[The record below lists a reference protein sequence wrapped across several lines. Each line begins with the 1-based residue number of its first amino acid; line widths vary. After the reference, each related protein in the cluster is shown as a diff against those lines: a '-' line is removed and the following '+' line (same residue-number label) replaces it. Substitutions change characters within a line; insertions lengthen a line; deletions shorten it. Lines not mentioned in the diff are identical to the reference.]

1 MFLPKKSSYYLLL
14 LTIFLLPLSSY
25 TQTIQDSYQN
35 LWKRIILDTIS
46 KERTLSYL
54 EVYIQKAQKE
64 NNLKEEYRALEK
76 KAFSISPSASIPL
89 ISEMEQL
96 AIKSKNDSL
105 IERSISTKASFYYIN
120 RNFKEALNA
129 SIQAEALNIKKGNI
143 YQLNFVRIDIGNIYY
158 HTKNYTKAK
167 EYFIKA
173 KNYYKTKDNY
183 NYLQGYMVSLY
194 SLSKTYWQLNKPDSL
209 KTAIETSE
217 NTLSLLNNQDRVL
230 ETAYINYVKGGYY
243 FLSKDFNEAQNYFL
257 KALPD
262 IRKNEDFTNE
272 YVIYL
277 YLGKIA
283 WEQNKKEK
291 AITYFT
297 KIDQLFQ
304 KRNFLNYELRH
315 AYDYLI
321 AYYKETAQPQKQLEV
336 TEHLITLNHQFEKEQ
351 QDLTSTLH
359 YELETKKLEASKTD
373 LQKQLSSNKYTYSVW
388 LIGSGLLCLALC
400 GYAYWQT
407 RQKKQL
413 RLRFNE
419 LINGVQSANEPF
431 EKNTDKEKSVIETK
445 NLTATEERLLQ
456 ALQKFE
462 NEKGFLKPLKLDDF
476 AAELNTNR
484 NTLSKLINTNK
495 GVNFNQYINSLRVK
509 QVLIDLKNNNRLR
522 QLSMQGLAETY
533 GFTNAKTFS
542 IQFKAETSLSPAYF
556 IEQLQLDDE
565 AVPQ

>member
-1 MFLPKKSSYYLLL
+1 MFLSKKSSYYLLL
-14 LTIFLLPLSSY
+14 LTIFILPLSLY
-25 TQTIQDSYQN
+25 AQTVQDSYQD
-35 LWKRIILDTIS
+35 LWKKITTDTIS
-46 KERTLSYL
+46 KKTRLYYL
-54 EVYIQKAQKE
+54 DIYIEKAQKE
-64 NNLKEEYRALEK
+64 NNVTEEYKALEK
-76 KAFSISPSASIPL
+76 KAFNVSYKEVFPL
-89 ISEMEQL
+89 LDSMIDLGKKSGNDIILEQGL
-96 AIKSKNDSL
+96 
-105 IERSISTKASFYYIN
+105 STTASFYYAQ
-120 RNFKEALNA
+120 RNFKEALSYA
-129 SIQAEALNIKKGNI
+129 IQSESLNLKTNNL
-143 YQLNFVRIDIGNIYY
+143 YQLNTTRVDIGNIYY
-158 HTKNYTKAK
+158 HSKHYRKAK
-167 EYFIKA
+167 EYFLKA
-173 KNYYKTKDNY
+173 NSYYKGKEDY
-183 NYLQGYMVSLY
+183 NHLRGYISTLY
-194 SLSKTYWQLNKPDSL
+194 SLSKTYWQLNKTDSL
-209 KTAIETSE
+209 KTTIETSE
-217 NTLSLLNNQDRVL
+217 NTLPLLNNQDKVL

-243 FLSKDFNEAQNYFL
+243 FLKKDFNEAQNYFL

-262 IRKNEDFTNE
+262 IQKNEDFTNE

-291 AITYFT
+291 AISYFT
-297 KIDQLFQ
+297 KIDQFFQ
-304 KRNFLNYELRH
+304 KENFLNYELRH

-336 TEHLITLNHQFEKEQ
+336 TEHLIALNHQFEKEQ

-373 LQKQLSSNKYTYSVW
+373 LQKQLSSNKYTYGIW

-407 RQKKQL
+407 KQKKQL

-419 LINGVQSANEPF
+419 LINGVQSADDSS
-431 EKNTDKEKSVIETK
+431 EKNTNTEKSVIETK
-445 NLTATEERLLQ
+445 NLTATEERLLL

>member
-1 MFLPKKSSYYLLL
+1 MFLPKKFSYSLLL
-14 LTIFLLPLSSY
+14 LTIFLLPLSLSA
-25 TQTIQDSYQN
+25 QTVQDSYQE

-54 EVYIQKAQKE
+54 EIYIQKAQKE
-64 NNLKEEYRALEK
+64 NNLKEEYKALEK
-76 KAFSISPSASIPL
+76 KAFSVSPSASIPL

-96 AIKSKNDSL
+96 AVKSKNDSL

-120 RNFKEALNA
+120 RNFKEALSA

-158 HTKNYTKAK
+158 HTKNYIKAK
-167 EYFIKA
+167 EYFTKA
-173 KNYYKTKDNY
+173 KNYYKTKNNY
-183 NYLQGYMVSLY
+183 NYVQGYMVSLY

-209 KTAIETSE
+209 KTTIETSE
-217 NTLSLLNNQDRVL
+217 NTLPLLNNQDKVL

-243 FLSKDFNEAQNYFL
+243 FLRKDFNEAQHYFL
-257 KALPD
+257 KALSD

-291 AITYFT
+291 AVSYFT
-297 KIDQLFQ
+297 RIDQLFQ

-336 TEHLITLNHQFEKEQ
+336 TEHLIALNHQFEKEQ

-359 YELETKKLEASKTD
+359 YEFETKKLEASKTD
-373 LQKQLSSNKYTYSVW
+373 LQKQLSSNKYTYGVW
-388 LIGSGLLCLALC
+388 LIGSGLLCLTLC
-400 GYAYWQT
+400 GYAFWQT
-407 RQKKQL
+407 KQKKQL

-431 EKNTDKEKSVIETK
+431 EKNTDTEKSVIETK
-445 NLTATEERLLQ
+445 NLTATEERLLL

-509 QVLIDLKNNNRLR
+509 QVLIDLKNNTRLR
-522 QLSMQGLAETY
+522 QLNMQGLAETY
-533 GFTNAKTFS
+533 GFANAKTFS
-542 IQFKAETSLSPAYF
+542 MQFKAETSLSPAYF
-556 IEQLQLDDE
+556 IEQLQLDDAE
-565 AVPQ
+565 ATS

>member
-14 LTIFLLPLSSY
+14 LTIFLLPLSLY
-25 TQTIQDSYQN
+25 AQTVQDSYQE
-35 LWKRIILDTIS
+35 LWKKITTDTIS
-46 KERTLSYL
+46 KKTKLYYL
-54 EVYIQKAQKE
+54 DIYIQKAQKE
-64 NNLKEEYRALEK
+64 NNVTEEYKALEK
-76 KAFSISPSASIPL
+76 KAFNVSYKEVFPL
-89 ISEMEQL
+89 LDSMIDLGKKSGNDIILEQGL
-96 AIKSKNDSL
+96 
-105 IERSISTKASFYYIN
+105 STTASFYYAQ
-120 RNFKEALNA
+120 RNFKEALSYA
-129 SIQAEALNIKKGNI
+129 IQSESLNLTTNNL
-143 YQLNFVRIDIGNIYY
+143 YQLNTTRVDIGNIYY
-158 HTKNYTKAK
+158 HSKHYRKAK
-167 EYFIKA
+167 EYFLKA
-173 KNYYKTKDNY
+173 NAYYKGKEDY
-183 NYLQGYMVSLY
+183 NHLRGYISTLY
-194 SLSKTYWQLNKPDSL
+194 SLSKTYWQLNKTDSL
-209 KTAIETSE
+209 KTTIETSE

-291 AITYFT
+291 AISYFT
-297 KIDQLFQ
+297 KIDQFFQ
-304 KRNFLNYELRH
+304 KENFLNYELRH

-336 TEHLITLNHQFEKEQ
+336 TEHLIALNHQFEKEQ

-359 YELETKKLEASKTD
+359 YEFETKKLEASKTD
-373 LQKQLSSNKYTYSVW
+373 LQKQLSSNKYTYGVW
-388 LIGSGLLCLALC
+388 LIGSGLLCLTLC
-400 GYAYWQT
+400 GYAFWQT
-407 RQKKQL
+407 KQKKQL

-431 EKNTDKEKSVIETK
+431 EKNTDTEKSVIETK
-445 NLTATEERLLQ
+445 NLTATEERLLL

-509 QVLIDLKNNNRLR
+509 QVLIDLKNNTRLR
-522 QLSMQGLAETY
+522 QLNMQGLAETY
-533 GFTNAKTFS
+533 GFANAKTFS
-542 IQFKAETSLSPAYF
+542 MQFKAETSLSPAYF
-556 IEQLQLDDE
+556 IEQLQLDDAE
-565 AVPQ
+565 TAH